1 MSLLPSTLRS
11 GAAPPLPHG
20 RGPRAHSSVR
30 VWLLHALVVLLS
42 TLASSARPTQV
53 TEHQAKA
60 VMLLKFLGYVKWPE
74 RAFESPTSPLR
85 IAVVGEDPFGE
96 VLDETFKDKKFGE
109 REIELLRFE
118 SVADLEPC
126 HLLFAP
132 ASEATRLERIL
143 QWSKGRPV
151 LLIGESKGFAEAGGC
166 INFTIVDKKIAF
178 EINKQAAKRA
188 DLELSSHIL
197 RLAKIVK
204 DSGGGGK

>member
-1 MSLLPSTLRS
+1 MSPIPSTPHS
-11 GAAPPLPHG
+11 GAAPPFTHG
-20 RGPRAHSSVR
+20 RGQRAHSSVR
-30 VWLLHALVVLLS
+30 MWLLHVCVVLLAAF
-42 TLASSARPTQV
+42 ASSARESQI

-74 RAFESPTSPLR
+74 RAFESPTSPMR

-96 VLDETFKDKKFGE
+96 ILDATFKGKKFGQ
-109 REIELLRFE
+109 REIELVRFK

-126 HLLFAP
+126 HVLFAP
-132 ASEATRLERIL
+132 ASEAAKLDRIL
-143 QWSKGRPV
+143 LWAKGKPV

-166 INFTIVDKKIAF
+166 INFTIADKKIAF
-178 EINKQAAKRA
+178 EINKEAAKRA
-188 DLELSSHIL
+188 DIELSSHIL